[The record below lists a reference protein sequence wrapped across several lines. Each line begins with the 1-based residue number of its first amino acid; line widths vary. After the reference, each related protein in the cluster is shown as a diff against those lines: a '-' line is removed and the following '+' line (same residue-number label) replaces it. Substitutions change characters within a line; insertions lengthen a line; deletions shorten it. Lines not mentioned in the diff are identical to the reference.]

1 MPISRT
7 LTRLDAA
14 RTLAGHLL
22 ADLPDRWRHTIGVAE
37 RAAELAVTVPEDARE
52 VLLAAAWLH
61 DIGYAPAVQDT
72 GFHPLD
78 GARYLDERG
87 WPVRIASLVAH
98 HSGAEFVAR
107 ALGLAEALAG
117 YPDERSAVTDA
128 LSYADQTTGPRGQRV
143 PIRERLAE
151 TLARHGP
158 DSVQSTVEHV
168 RVPYLLAAAARVEGR
183 LH

>member
-1 MPISRT
+1 MTAVLSP
-7 LTRLDAA
+7 TRAVVA
-14 RTLAGHLL
+14 RSVAEALIG
-22 ADLPDRWRHTIGVAE
+22 DSGNRWRHTAGVAQ
-37 RAAELAVTVPEDARE
+37 RAAELAGRLGLDPD
-52 VLLAAAWLH
+52 VLVAAAWLH